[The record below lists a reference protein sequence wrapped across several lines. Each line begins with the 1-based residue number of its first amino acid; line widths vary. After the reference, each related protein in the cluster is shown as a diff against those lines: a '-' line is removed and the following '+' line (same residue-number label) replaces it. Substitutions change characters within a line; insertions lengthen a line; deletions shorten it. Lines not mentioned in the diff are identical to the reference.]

1 MLTPRRT
8 VLVSLLGRLSLP
20 LIVFLVFGLPL
31 LQLGIYYWQA
41 KTPTAVVRAAPVE
54 RVQQTETRPIFGVNF
69 ISSAEDRLPGSPRT
83 ADSIARQYQ
92 KGLATGATWNR
103 WPIYWFNIEHSPDQF
118 NWSTQDSTVVDDLAH
133 GLRLN
138 AILLGTPGF
147 YQTGRSLS
155 TLDDSPEEQA
165 SGRESTGGDLWLQSP
180 QTATPAGLYEGVF
193 TDGSDIPAPG
203 KTINPNNKWAR
214 FVTMAVNR
222 YKPGGELA
230 LAHGWPQG
238 VGITHWEMWNEPD
251 LDIFWNASLED
262 YARLLK
268 VGYIAAKYADP
279 QAVVLFGALANN
291 FQKLN
296 YYRDVLAIYQNDPLA
311 AEQNYYHDI
320 LATHSYFYAWQSF
333 YHVFRAQN
341 AMDEVGID
349 KPIWLNET
357 GVPAWNDYPGPVWDP
372 KSALRAT
379 NVEQASYAIQTAFY
393 ALSAG
398 AEAIFH
404 FQLYDGCGNQPQ
416 GTDFPPH
423 NGELCTPE
431 GELIGQPGIPCAG
444 DANGLYTNPTDAAC
458 FTQHTHPETGRLNL
472 LAFQVLTRYLQ
483 DVEPYW
489 RERPGEATC
498 LGPAGIMSPHQEWI
512 AFYRQSTKER
522 IVGMWT
528 LCGEDQTAEVP
539 ATSPTGTATLVKADG
554 QTQTITAVNG
564 MYTIPLAAAT
574 NRNPFPGQDVNPIY
588 PIGGSP
594 VLLIEIDERRPVS
607 QAFVPIVTR

>member
-1 MLTPRRT
+1 MIRI
-8 VLVSLLGRLSLP
+8 LGRFSLP
-20 LIVFLVFGLPL
+20 LIAFLVFGLPL
-31 LQLGIYYWQA
+31 MQLGIYYWQSQ
-41 KTPTAVVRAAPVE
+41 TPTAVVRASTVTN
-54 RVQQTETRPIFGVNF
+54 VTVTETRPIFGVNF
-69 ISSAEDRLPGSPRT
+69 ISSAEEREPDSSRT

-92 KGLATGATWNR
+92 NGLATGATWNR
-103 WPIYWFNIEHSPDQF
+103 WPIYWFNVEQSADNF
-118 NWSTQDSTVVDDLAH
+118 NWSTQDATVADDLAH
-133 GLRLN
+133 GLHVN

-147 YQTGRSLS
+147 YRNGAAVIDQSGGTALS
-155 TLDDSPEEQA
+155 TTQEQG
-165 SGRESTGGDLWLQSP
+165 SGGDLSLQSP
-180 QTATPAGLYEGVF
+180 QTATPTGLYEGVF
-193 TDGSDIPAPG
+193 TDGSDIPASG

-214 FVTMAVNR
+214 FVTMAINR

-230 LAHGWPQG
+230 IAQGWPAG

-251 LDIFWNASLED
+251 LDSFWDASLED
-262 YARLLK
+262 YARLVK
-268 VGYIAAKYADP
+268 VGYLAAKYADP

-296 YYRDVLAIYQNDPLA
+296 YYRDVLAIYQDDPLA

-341 AMDEVGID
+341 AMDAIGMD

-357 GVPAWNDYPGPVWDP
+357 GVPAWNDYPGPVWDS

-379 NVEQASYAIQTAFY
+379 AEEQASHAIQTAFY
-393 ALSAG
+393 ALTAG

-423 NGELCTPE
+423 NGELCTAD
-431 GELIGQPGIPCAG
+431 GELVGQPGIPCAG

-458 FTQHTHPETGRLNL
+458 FTQHPQAETGRQNL
-472 LAFQVLTRYLQ
+472 VALQVLTRYLQ
-483 DVEPYW
+483 DVQPYW

-498 LGPAGIMSPHQEWI
+498 LGPAGIMTPHQEWI
-512 AFYRQSTKER
+512 AFYRESTKER

-528 LCGEDQTAEVP
+528 LCGDDVTAEIN
-539 ATSPTGTATLVKADG
+539 ATSSNGTATLVTADG
-554 QTQTITAVNG
+554 QTQMMTAVDG
-564 MYTIPLAAAT
+564 VYTIPLHGAT

-594 VLLIEIDERRPVS
+594 VLLIEIDERRPTE
-607 QAFVPIVTR
+607 QTFVPLVTR